1 LVKIL
6 HPDFKAAFNTDRST
20 FCWCW
25 LITRVDGLMLG
36 FTSLDVPFRVDGVT
50 YQPYTGFDA
59 GAAQQS
65 GDLNR
70 TDSQQ
75 LIGILDRSGISKADL
90 ISGIYDYAY
99 VRRFLV
105 DYSNL
110 PSSLSLNPPKH
121 LELPAGYL
129 AESKRNNLGYEIKV
143 KDELSKLD
151 NQIGTVTSKT
161 CRANLGDD
169 RCRKNLTDPQH
180 SFTFNLSISAVESR
194 RVFTIDGNFAPKYF
208 DRGRLK
214 FTSGLNQGLHFDIGF
229 FVGKKIILSPVP
241 APFNIAVGDTVTAT
255 AGCAKTELACV
266 VKFQN
271 FQNFQGEPDVPTTD
285 LTIDTPLK
293 R

>member
-1 LVKIL
+1 MVKIL
-6 HPDFKAAFNTDRST
+6 DPTFKNAFNSDRST
-20 FCWCW
+20 LCWCW

-36 FTSLDVPFRVDGVT
+36 FTSLDVPFVIGGLT

-75 LIGILDRSGISKADL
+75 LVGILDRSGIDKADL

-105 DYSNL
+105 DYTNL

-151 NQIGTVTSKT
+151 NQIGTVTTKT

-169 RCRKNLTDPQH
+169 RCRVNLTLN
-180 SFTFNLSISAVESR
+180 SNNLTFNLAISEVESR
-194 RVFTIDGNFAPKYF
+194 RVFNIDGNFSGKYF
-208 DRGRLK
+208 DGGRLK

-229 FVGKKIILSPVP
+229 FVGRKIILSPIA
-241 APFNIAVGDTVTAT
+241 APFDVAVGDTVTAV
-255 AGCAKTELACV
+255 AGCAKTKLACITR
-266 VKFQN
+266 FRN
-271 FQNFQGEPDVPTTD
+271 FHNFVGEPDIPTTD
-285 LTIDTPLK
+285 LTIDTPTK
-293 R
+293 

>member
-1 LVKIL
+1 MVKIL
-6 HPDFKAAFNTDRST
+6 DPAFKAAFNTDRST

-36 FTSLDVPFRVDGVT
+36 FTSLDVPFTIDGVT

-110 PSSLSLNPPKH
+110 PSSLSQSPPKH

-151 NQIGTVTSKT
+151 NQVGTVTSKT

-169 RCRKNLTDPQH
+169 LCRKNLTN
-180 SFTFNLSISAVESR
+180 FTHNLTISAVESK
-194 RVFTIDGNFAPKYF
+194 RVFTVNFGFQNKYF
-208 DRGRLK
+208 DGGRLK

-229 FVGKKIILSPVP
+229 FVGSKIILSPVA
-241 APFNIAVGDTVTAT
+241 APFPVAIGDTVTAI
-255 AGCAKTELACV
+255 AGCAKTKLACV

-285 LTIDTPLK
+285 LTIQTPIK
-293 R
+293 

>member
-1 LVKIL
+1 VVKIL
-6 HPDFKAAFNTDRST
+6 DPTFKNAFNSDKST

-25 LITRVDGLMLG
+25 LIIRVDGLRLG
-36 FTSLDVPFRVDGVT
+36 FTSLDMPFVIGGVT
-50 YQPYTGFDA
+50 YQPFTGFDA

-75 LIGILDRSGISKADL
+75 LVGILDRFGISKADL

-121 LELPAGYL
+121 LELPGGYL

-143 KDELSKLD
+143 KDKLSKLD
-151 NQIGTVTSKT
+151 NQIGTVTTKT

-169 RCRKNLTDPQH
+169 RCRKDLTNPLDN
-180 SFTFNLSISAVESR
+180 FTFNLSISAVESR

-214 FTSGLNQGLHFDIGF
+214 FTSGANEGLHFDIGF
-229 FVGKKIILSPVP
+229 LVGKKIILSPVA
-241 APFNIAVGDTVTAT
+241 APFPIAVGDTVTAI
-255 AGCAKTELACV
+255 AGCAKTKLACITR
-266 VKFQN
+266 FRN
-271 FQNFQGEPDVPTTD
+271 FHNFVGEPDIPTTD
-285 LTIDTPLK
+285 LTIDTPS

>member
-1 LVKIL
+1 
-6 HPDFKAAFNTDRST
+6 
-20 FCWCW
+20 
-25 LITRVDGLMLG
+25 MLG
-36 FTSLDVPFRVDGVT
+36 FTSLDVPFTISGVT

-151 NQIGTVTSKT
+151 NQVGTVTSKT

-169 RCRKNLTDPQH
+169 LCRKNLTN
-180 SFTFNLSISAVESR
+180 FTHYLRITYVESK
-194 RVFTIDGNFAPKYF
+194 RVFTINQNFLPDKYF
-208 DRGRLK
+208 DGGRLQ
-214 FTSGLNQGLHFDIGF
+214 FTSGLNEGLHFDIGF
-229 FVGKKIILSPVP
+229 FVGSKIILSPIA
-241 APFNIAVGDTVTAT
+241 APFNIAIGDTVTAI
-255 AGCAKTELACV
+255 AGCAKTKLACV

-285 LTIDTPLK
+285 LTIQTPIK
-293 R
+293 

>member
-1 LVKIL
+1 LKIL
-6 HPDFKAAFNTDRST
+6 DPTFKNAFNSDKST

-36 FTSLDVPFRVDGVT
+36 FTSLDVPLVIGGVT
-50 YQPYTGFDA
+50 YQPYTGFEA

-65 GDLNR
+65 GDLNL

-75 LIGILDRSGISKADL
+75 LIGILDRSGISRADL
-90 ISGIYDYAY
+90 VSGIYDYAY

-110 PSSLSLNPPKH
+110 PSSLELNPPKH

-151 NQIGTVTSKT
+151 NQIGNVTTKT

-169 RCRKNLTDPQH
+169 RCRKSLAPFTHNLT
-180 SFTFNLSISAVESR
+180 ISAVESK
-194 RVFTIDGNFAPKYF
+194 RVFTINYGFQNKYF
-208 DRGRLK
+208 DGGRLK

-229 FVGKKIILSPVP
+229 LVASKIILSPVA
-241 APFNIAVGDTVTAT
+241 APFDIAVGDTVTAI
-255 AGCAKTELACV
+255 AGCAKTKLACIT
-266 VKFQN
+266 KFQN
-271 FQNFQGEPDVPTTD
+271 FHNFVGEPDIPTTD
-285 LTIDTPLK
+285 LTVQTPK
-293 R
+293 K